1 VCFLFGGIPRNILCL
16 VEILV
21 KGHFDESIEGP
32 DKQVLK
38 APVAT
43 GAFLFSYPPEDAL
56 LSYAFLSKS
65 LFLSKHL
72 PLQKLIR
79 FKKFS
84 LRLRMSS
91 RQEAFNPRT

>member
-1 VCFLFGGIPRNILCL
+1 LGGIPRNILCL

-43 GAFLFSYPPEDAL
+43 GAFLFSYLPEDAL
-56 LSYAFLSKS
+56 LSNAFLSKS

-72 PLQKLIR
+72 PLQKVIR

-84 LRLRMSS
+84 LRFRMSS
-91 RQEAFNPRT
+91 RQEVFNPRT